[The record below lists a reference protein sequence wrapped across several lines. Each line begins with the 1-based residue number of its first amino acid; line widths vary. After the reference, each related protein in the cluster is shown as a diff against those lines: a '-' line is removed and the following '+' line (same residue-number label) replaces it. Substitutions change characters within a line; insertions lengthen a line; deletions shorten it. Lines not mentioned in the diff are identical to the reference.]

1 MQSLPTD
8 SELEVLQILW
18 QNGAQTVRFVNDE
31 QNKQREVGYTTTL
44 KIMQI
49 MLDKGI
55 LCREIV
61 ERSHIYSANV
71 NEQSTQAELLKDFN
85 KNAFR
90 GDTASLVMRAL
101 GEGNASV
108 EELAEIKAF
117 IEQIS
122 KS

>member
-31 QNKQREVGYTTTL
+31 QNKHREVGYTTTL
-44 KIMQI
+44 KTMQI

-55 LCREIV
+55 LSREII
-61 ERSHIYSANV
+61 ERSHIYSASV
-71 NEQSTQAELLKDFN
+71 NEKNTQAELLKDFN
-85 KNAFR
+85 KNTFR

-101 GEGNASV
+101 GEGNATA
-108 EELAEIKAF
+108 EELEEIKAF
-117 IEQIS
+117 IERITNA
-122 KS
+122 